1 MKSQG
6 KQNARQTVNRKVK
19 WKEKYHNTGH
29 LSKAQKAEKGA
40 GAEHKKTQEKGT
52 NVNKAFN
59 KPTIFCQGYR

>member
-1 MKSQG
+1 MASHPVFGEIPGQTK
-6 KQNARQTVNRKVK
+6 RQTDSKQK
-19 WKEKYHNTGH
+19 
-29 LSKAQKAEKGA
+29 SKAQKAEKGA